1 MWYNFCIN
9 TLVGGGFLAGKEQ
22 KRLTLRFDKKDA
34 ERLEYWAGENQ
45 LSLSAFIVLMLD
57 TWVDIKNGNYELP
70 TLEIQRLN
78 QLIEQITVLSKNVS
92 SLESV
97 TISGFDSLLRL
108 TRGDNYLL
116 EDEDG
121 EIGV

>member
-1 MWYNFCIN
+1 MA
-9 TLVGGGFLAGKEQ
+9 VGEKQ
-22 KRLTLRFDKKDA
+22 RMTLRFPVKDA
-34 ERLEYWAGENQ
+34 ERLEYWAKESGVTP
-45 LSLSAFIVLMLD
+45 SDFILLMLD
-57 TWVDIKNGNYELP
+57 QWIDIHNGNYQLP
-70 TLEIQRLN
+70 TLEVQRMN
-78 QLIEQITVLSKNVS
+78 ELIEQITVLSRNVN

-121 EIGV
+121 EIGG